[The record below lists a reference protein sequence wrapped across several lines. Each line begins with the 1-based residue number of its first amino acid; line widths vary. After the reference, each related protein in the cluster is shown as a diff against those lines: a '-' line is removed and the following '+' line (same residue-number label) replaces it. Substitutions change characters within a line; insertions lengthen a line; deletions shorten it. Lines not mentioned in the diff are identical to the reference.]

1 MERLEFSNEFLEK
14 LKAKFSNNW
23 EFFLKADKRQK
34 PCCPNCGSGTGKDK
48 TSAAD
53 FVKGGFELHCLKCD
67 FSGDVF
73 KIYALQNDLDAQRDF
88 PTIVKAVDES
98 LNFTE
103 GEECNRRAIAISKV
117 DDRQTKANLSKA
129 YNQLKRQLP
138 SDRIRLYLK
147 NRGFN
152 DSIIDKFAR
161 EITSDIKRE
170 FPELIKAP
178 IGSMVVL
185 YGNAEY
191 FISRVFDNENKSVKG
206 YFKLSSIAQP
216 IFFTSALNK
225 TTENTIFITEGELD
239 ALSIFQAEGFAASV
253 GGGGGDSKLL
263 EFLEKERCQGKSWKL
278 ILALDSDEA
287 GKEHANKLAAKLKSL
302 GFAFSTLEMAAKCK
316 DPNEW
321 LQTSP
326 ETLKKAILKAKQWAG
341 SDSIREE
348 EKNLTQ
354 DSLVKYSAANALKQF
369 EKNISS
375 GRYKPTPTGLKA
387 FDDMLGGRLYPDDML
402 GGGLYPGLYVIAA
415 ATGFGKSTFC
425 LQVADE
431 LASRGEDVVYFSLEM
446 SQDELIARSLSRL
459 TYLKARN
466 KKCARTTRD
475 ILQQSII
482 ARNDRQ
488 FIAEYNQVYSDAL
501 DAFARMADRLFYRD
515 GSADRITITE
525 VESFVGQL
533 VESGRRPFVFIDY
546 LQFLNTD
553 IQNLTDKQQ
562 ADRVIEALK
571 RLSTRYGIT
580 VVAISSINR
589 QSYSSKA
596 GLSALKESGQIEF
609 TGDAVLMIQP
619 ADVVDDNAKDKYE
632 EVLSQDERDLEV
644 VLLKN
649 RYGALGKAYFKFY
662 AKFNLFAEITKVQ
675 KSEKKV
681 RM

>member
-34 PCCPNCGSGTGKDK
+34 PCCPNCGSGTGKNG
-48 TSAAD
+48 TSAAN
-53 FVKGGFELHCLKCD
+53 FVKGGFELNCQKCG
-67 FSGDVF
+67 FTGDVF
-73 KIYALQNDLDAQRDF
+73 KIYALQNGLDVQRKF
-88 PTIVKAVDES
+88 PEIVKAVAKA
-98 LNFTE
+98 LNFTK

-239 ALSIFQAEGFAASV
+239 ALSIAQAGGFAASV

-278 ILALDSDEA
+278 ILALDSDEV
-287 GKEHANKLAAKLKSL
+287 GKEHSSKLAAKLKSL
-302 GFAFSTLEMAAKCK
+302 GFAFSTLEMAANCK

-326 ETLKKAILKAKQWAG
+326 ETLKKAILEAKQWAG

-348 EKNLTQ
+348 GKDLTQ
-354 DSLVKYSAANALKQF
+354 DGLLKYSAANALKQF
-369 EKNISS
+369 EKNIDS
-375 GRYKPTPTGLKA
+375 GRYKPTPTGLNA
-387 FDDMLGGRLYPDDML
+387 FDNLL

-466 KKCARTTRD
+466 KECARTTRD
-475 ILQQSII
+475 ILQRSIS

-525 VESFVGQL
+525 VEKFVGQL

-546 LQFLNTD
+546 LQFLKTD

-632 EVLSQDERDLEV
+632 EVLSQEERDLEV

-662 AKFNLFAEITKVQ
+662 AKFNLF
-675 KSEKKV
+675 SEKENAKV
-681 RM
+681 KETKPVVTL

>member
-88 PTIVKAVDES
+88 PTIVKAVAES

-239 ALSIFQAEGFAASV
+239 ALSIFQAGGFAASV

-348 EKNLTQ
+348 GKNLTQ

-375 GRYKPTPTGLKA
+375 GRYKPTPTGLEA
-387 FDDMLGGRLYPDDML
+387 FDDML

-425 LQVADE
+425 LQLADE

-459 TYLKARN
+459 TYSKARN
-466 KKCARTTRD
+466 KRCARTTRA
-475 ILQQSII
+475 ILQRSII

-488 FIAEYNQVYSDAL
+488 FIAECNQVYSDAL

-525 VESFVGQL
+525 VEKFVGQL

-546 LQFLNTD
+546 LQFLKTD

-596 GLSALKESGQIEF
+596 ALSALKESGQIEF

-632 EVLSQDERDLEV
+632 EVLSQEERDLEV

-649 RYGALGKAYFKFY
+649 RYGALKKAYFKFY
-662 AKFNLFAEITKVQ
+662 AQFNLFAEITKIQ
-675 KSEKKV
+675 EPEKKV

>member
-88 PTIVKAVDES
+88 PTIVKAVAES

-239 ALSIFQAEGFAASV
+239 ALSIFQAGGFAASV

-375 GRYKPTPTGLKA
+375 GRYKPTPTGLEA
-387 FDDMLGGRLYPDDML
+387 FDDML

-459 TYLKARN
+459 TYLKARDKKCD

-482 ARNDRQ
+482 AKNDRQ

-525 VESFVGQL
+525 VEKFVGQL

-546 LQFLNTD
+546 LQFLKTD

-632 EVLSQDERDLEV
+632 KVLSQDERDLEV

-662 AKFNLFAEITKVQ
+662 AKFNLF
-675 KSEKKV
+675 SETESVKEPV
-681 RM
+681 DI

>member
-88 PTIVKAVDES
+88 PTIVKAVAES

-185 YGNAEY
+185 YGGNAEY

-239 ALSIFQAEGFAASV
+239 ALSIFQAGGFAASV

-387 FDDMLGGRLYPDDML
+387 FDDMLGG
-402 GGGLYPGLYVIAA
+402 GLYPGLYVIAA

-425 LQVADE
+425 LQLADE
-431 LASRGEDVVYFSLEM
+431 LAIRGEDVVYFSLEM

-459 TYLKARN
+459 TYLKARD
-466 KKCARTTRD
+466 KKCDKECARTTRA
-475 ILQQSII
+475 ILQRSII

-525 VESFVGQL
+525 VEKFVGQL

-546 LQFLNTD
+546 LQFLKTD

-596 GLSALKESGQIEF
+596 ALSALKESGQIEF
-609 TGDAVLMIQP
+609 TGDNVLMIQP
-619 ADVVDDNAKDKYE
+619 SEISDENAKDKFE
-632 EVLSQDERDLEV
+632 EVLSQEERDLEV

-649 RYGALGKAYFKFY
+649 RYGALGKAYFKFL

-675 KSEKKV
+675 EPKKKV

>member
-1 MERLEFSNEFLEK
+1 MERLEFSDEYLEK

-88 PTIVKAVDES
+88 PTIVKAVAES

-239 ALSIFQAEGFAASV
+239 ALSIFQAGGFAASV

-263 EFLEKERCQGKSWKL
+263 EFLEKERRQGKSWKL
-278 ILALDSDEA
+278 VLALDSDSA
-287 GKEHANKLAAKLKSL
+287 GQEHSSKLVSKLNSS
-302 GFAFSTLEMAAKCK
+302 GFDCSTLEMVAKCK

-387 FDDMLGGRLYPDDML
+387 FDDMLGG
-402 GGGLYPGLYVIAA
+402 GLYPGLYVIAA

-425 LQVADE
+425 LQLADE

-459 TYLKARN
+459 TYLKARD
-466 KKCARTTRD
+466 KKCDKECARTTRA
-475 ILQQSII
+475 ILQRSII
-482 ARNDRQ
+482 PGDNRD
-488 FIAEYNQVYSDAL
+488 FINEYNQVYSDAL
-501 DAFARMADRLFYRD
+501 SAFENIADRLFYRD

-546 LQFLNTD
+546 LQFLKTD
-553 IQNLTDKQQ
+553 ISNLTDKQQ

-619 ADVVDDNAKDKYE
+619 SEISDENAKDKFE
-632 EVLSQDERDLEV
+632 EVLSQEKRDLEV

-662 AKFNLFAEITKVQ
+662 AKFNLFAEA
-675 KSEKKV
+675 EKPKP
-681 RM
+681 RKAY